1 MSMTVKKKKRPARV
15 ETQPTPMEK
24 TLRDAVKGYGS
35 NRRLAAEAGIGAD
48 QLSRFLRNERTL
60 RLDTAGKLAGVLGL
74 ALK

>member
-1 MSMTVKKKKRPARV
+1 MITKRKRRAARV
-15 ETQPTPMEK
+15 DAQPTPMEK

-74 ALK
+74 TLR

>member
-1 MSMTVKKKKRPARV
+1 MTVKKKRPRADS
-15 ETQPTPMEK
+15 QPTPMEK
-24 TLRDAVKGYGS
+24 TLRDAVKVYGS

-74 ALK
+74 TLR